1 MKASIHDTHFVFR
14 RLHSLLGLLPVG
26 GFLIFHLW
34 ENSQSRFGQTHY
46 NDQVVGWLQQ
56 LNYLTLLEIFL
67 IALPLLFHALYGL
80 VILYN
85 GKGNLSVYPWQGN
98 LRYTLQRF
106 SGIAVLLFLLLH
118 VGWTRI
124 WAIWE
129 PAIKADLFT
138 HMQGLL
144 IQPSVFLLY
153 LTGLLVSVFHLTN
166 GLWSMAISWGVT
178 TSPRAQ
184 SICLGI
190 CAFLAVLL
198 SAMGVHG
205 MLGFLP

>member
-106 SGIAVLLFLLLH
+106 SGIAVLLFLLL
-118 VGWTRI
+118 
-124 WAIWE
+124 
-129 PAIKADLFT
+129 
-138 HMQGLL
+138 
-144 IQPSVFLLY
+144 
-153 LTGLLVSVFHLTN
+153 
-166 GLWSMAISWGVT
+166 
-178 TSPRAQ
+178 
-184 SICLGI
+184 
-190 CAFLAVLL
+190 
-198 SAMGVHG
+198 
-205 MLGFLP
+205 

>member
-34 ENSQSRFGQTHY
+34 ENSQSRFGQSHY

-80 VILYN
+80 VILYS
-85 GKGNLSVYPWQGN
+85 GKGNLSGYPWQGN
-98 LRYTLQRF
+98 LRYTLQRY
-106 SGIAVLLFLLLH
+106 SGIAILLFLLLH

-138 HMQGLL
+138 HM
-144 IQPSVFLLY
+144 
-153 LTGLLVSVFHLTN
+153 
-166 GLWSMAISWGVT
+166 
-178 TSPRAQ
+178 
-184 SICLGI
+184 
-190 CAFLAVLL
+190 
-198 SAMGVHG
+198 
-205 MLGFLP
+205 

>member
-1 MKASIHDTHFVFR
+1 MRASIHNSYFLLR
-14 RLHSLLGLLPVG
+14 RLHSLLGLLPIG

-67 IALPLLFHALYGL
+67 IALPLLFHATYGL
-80 VILYN
+80 LIFYRGN
-85 GKGNLSVYPWQGN
+85 SNLSTYPWHAN
-98 LRYTLQRF
+98 LRYTLQRL
-106 SGIAVLLFLLLH
+106 SGFAILLFLLLH

-124 WAIWE
+124 WAMWE

-138 HMQGLL
+138 HMQSLLTQPSIFLIYLIGLL
-144 IQPSVFLLY
+144 C
-153 LTGLLVSVFHLTN
+153 SVFHLTN
-166 GLWSMAISWGVT
+166 GLWSMAISWGLT
-178 TSPRAQ
+178 TSPQAQ
-184 SICLGI
+184 SIWLVF
-190 CAFLAVLL
+190 CALLAVLL

-205 MLGFLP
+205 MLGFLA